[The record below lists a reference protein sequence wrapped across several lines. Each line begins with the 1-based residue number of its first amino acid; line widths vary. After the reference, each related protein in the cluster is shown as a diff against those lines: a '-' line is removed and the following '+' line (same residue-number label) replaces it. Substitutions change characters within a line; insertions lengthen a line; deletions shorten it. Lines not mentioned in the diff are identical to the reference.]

1 MREERY
7 VVAKDNTSMKEYNI
21 AYSGPK
27 SNESAGYNRSLLMS
41 EDD

>member
-7 VVAKDNTSMKEYNI
+7 VVAKDNTSMKGHDI

-27 SNESAGYNRSLLMS
+27 SNAGGGKI
-41 EDD
+41 DHW